1 MFPANLFVDDARNF
15 FGDLVAD
22 VVRPVDLVGDPPE
35 DDLGDVG
42 LAHRGGLVEHVCKQK
57 RKSRNV
63 KVSLDIEH
71 ALFFYVK
78 GAAFGD
84 HFGSQ

>member
-15 FGDLVAD
+15 FCDLVAD
-22 VVRPVDLVGDPPE
+22 VVRPVDLVRDPPE

-42 LAHRGGLVEHVCKQK
+42 LAHRGGLVENVCKQK

-63 KVSLDIEH
+63 TLSLDIERT
-71 ALFFYVK
+71 LFFYVK
-78 GAAFGD
+78 M
-84 HFGSQ
+84 

>member
-22 VVRPVDLVGDPPE
+22 VVWPVDLVRDPPE

-42 LAHRGGLVEHVCKQK
+42 LAHRGGLVENVCKQK
-57 RKSRNV
+57 KEKS
-63 KVSLDIEH
+63 KC
-71 ALFFYVK
+71 
-78 GAAFGD
+78 
-84 HFGSQ
+84 